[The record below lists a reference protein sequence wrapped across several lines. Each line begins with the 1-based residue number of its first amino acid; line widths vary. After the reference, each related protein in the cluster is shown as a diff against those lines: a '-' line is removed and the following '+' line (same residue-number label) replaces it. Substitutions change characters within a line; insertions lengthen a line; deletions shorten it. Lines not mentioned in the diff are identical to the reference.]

1 MEWPGP
7 LVGALLALLTLAVFL
22 PLVRA
27 SFVNIDDGL
36 YVTQNPYVIAG
47 LRRESVVRAFTNVLA
62 GHSTAAAR
70 GASRVGFVRG
80 SRSHCGLGEKS

>member
-7 LVGALLALLTLAVFL
+7 LVGALLALPTLAVFL

-47 LRRESVVRAFTNVLA
+47 LRREGVVWAFTNVLA
-62 GHSTAAAR
+62 GPLHGAPDALGSCGGHGATADSER
-70 GASRVGFVRG
+70 SR
-80 SRSHCGLGEKS
+80 